1 MGADWGERGTPAG
14 CCWDQTLGGGGVQ
27 GVETHRGDL
36 KPSRPHGH
44 SWSLVGTPQ
53 QVIRAQGTGPWGAW
67 DTTCRQGTGDVAHR
81 TRHMAWAM
89 GDMAPGTQQMGKGTH
104 HGARITGDTARG
116 RGGTP

>member
-1 MGADWGERGTPAG
+1 M
-14 CCWDQTLGGGGVQ
+14 Q
-27 GVETHRGDL
+27 GVETRRGDMR
-36 KPSRPHGH
+36 PARPHGH
-44 SWSLVGTPQ
+44 SGSLVGTPQ

-89 GDMAPGTQQMGKGTH
+89 GDMAPGTH
-104 HGARITGDTARG
+104 LGARITGDTARG